1 MHETPRNGLI
11 GDLKFSRRD
20 FLRASGVGMATRLPR
35 MRSASPPGSERSVI
49 LLLLVGG
56 PSAHE
61 TFDPKPDA
69 TEDVRGP
76 FGSIATRIPGVR
88 LSEHLP
94 GLAER
99 MDRVALIR
107 SVHHDGAPIHEVGLQ
122 LLQTG
127 RLAEPGE
134 EPPHFGSV
142 VAHRDQRVG
151 RSVRA
156 PILLPG
162 PIASTGVE
170 ISRGQSAG
178 ALGSTFE
185 PIVPEARSLPTTSGR
200 FSSAYG
206 PTEFGRSCQLAKQL
220 IEQGARVVTVNMYS
234 TVFGRLSWDVHG
246 GSPFST
252 FDDYARKILPTFDR
266 AFSALLDDLE
276 RSGRLESTMVV
287 AAGEIGRTPRINA
300 TGGRDHWPGAWSVV
314 VAGGG
319 VCGGQVIG
327 ATDPTGGEPIDRP
340 VTLPEILGTMYHTLG
355 IDDESLPPIRELLG

>member
-1 MHETPRNGLI
+1 MHEMPRNGWIEGLE
-11 GDLKFSRRD
+11 FSRRD
-20 FLRASGVGMATRLPR
+20 FLRASGVGMATGLHRPR
-35 MRSASPPGSERSVI
+35 SVKPLGSERSVI

-76 FGSIATRIPGVR
+76 FASIATRIPGVR

-107 SVHHDGAPIHEVGLQ
+107 SVHHEGAPIHEVGLQ

-142 VAHRDQRVG
+142 VAHRDQRIG
-151 RSVRA
+151 RPVRA
-156 PILLPG
+156 PILIPG

-178 ALGSTFE
+178 ALGPSFE
-185 PIVPEARSLPTTSGR
+185 PIVPRTPSLTTVPDR
-200 FSSAYG
+200 IRSAYG
-206 PTEFGRSCQLAKQL
+206 PTAFGRSCLQARRL
-220 IEQGARVVTVNMYS
+220 IEEGVRVVTVNMYS
-234 TVFGRLSWDVHG
+234 TVFSRLSWDVHG

-252 FDDYARKILPTFDR
+252 FDDYASQILPTFDR
-266 AFSALLDDLE
+266 SFSALLDDLE

-300 TGGRDHWPGAWSVV
+300 SGGRDHWPGAWSVV

-319 VCGGQVIG
+319 VRGGQIIG
-327 ATDPTGGEPIDRP
+327 ATDPVGGEPIDRP
-340 VTLPEILGTMYHTLG
+340 VTLPEILGTMYHGLG
-355 IDDESLPPIRELLG
+355 IDDESHPPIRELFA